1 LDLKKLDSVIP
12 LDNPVVN
19 GTYDLPW
26 HRALDS
32 SLKEADSIRLVS
44 NKLFFIHPEN
54 GAKKIPNFL
63 SKVRYFVENGLQI
76 PSEQY
81 GNVNLSGREIEWSEK
96 LNNDMIIF
104 VRGRNTSPEKLRRLF
119 DSFKRQTFQD
129 FDIAYF
135 DDASDDLSKEYAKS
149 LFEHDPYFKGKVH
162 AVFNET
168 RVGSLSNFEF
178 FYKEM
183 SVNPETIIVNVDND
197 DCLLSDE
204 ALSII
209 KSRFVGDVDV
219 TVGGCFRADKP
230 LRRYEVVG
238 FKRSWERNGDNIWL
252 HPKCFRRYMC
262 NWIQEDLKLDGKY
275 VDIATDYAMMLPIV
289 EHATNPVAINN
300 LIYYFDPSPDN
311 SNKTN
316 KYGNN
321 SSYNMRKK
329 LLKRAEEKSMKKTI
343 AVIGDSNIPKDSE
356 EYQLAYELGKSLVDN
371 GYKVQ
376 TGGLGGVMEASMKGA
391 KDSSK
396 YSKGDTIAIIPS
408 SNEKEVND
416 YADVVIPTGLDILRN
431 GKVVDADAVISIGGG
446 AGTLSEI
453 AMAWQL
459 FKLIVSFTNFGGWSE
474 KLAGM
479 PIDERERYLGNKNDV
494 VMGVSTIE
502 EAIKEVNENI
512 DKYNRKHTKIVW
524 RKK

>member
-1 LDLKKLDSVIP
+1 
-12 LDNPVVN
+12 
-19 GTYDLPW
+19 
-26 HRALDS
+26 
-32 SLKEADSIRLVS
+32 
-44 NKLFFIHPEN
+44 
-54 GAKKIPNFL
+54 
-63 SKVRYFVENGLQI
+63 
-76 PSEQY
+76 
-81 GNVNLSGREIEWSEK
+81 
-96 LNNDMIIF
+96 
-104 VRGRNTSPEKLRRLF
+104 
-119 DSFKRQTFQD
+119 
-129 FDIAYF
+129 
-135 DDASDDLSKEYAKS
+135 
-149 LFEHDPYFKGKVH
+149 
-162 AVFNET
+162 
-168 RVGSLSNFEF
+168 
-178 FYKEM
+178 
-183 SVNPETIIVNVDND
+183 
-197 DCLLSDE
+197 
-204 ALSII
+204 
-209 KSRFVGDVDV
+209 
-219 TVGGCFRADKP
+219 
-230 LRRYEVVG
+230 
-238 FKRSWERNGDNIWL
+238 
-252 HPKCFRRYMC
+252 
-262 NWIQEDLKLDGKY
+262 
-275 VDIATDYAMMLPIV
+275 
-289 EHATNPVAINN
+289 
-300 LIYYFDPSPDN
+300 
-311 SNKTN
+311 
-316 KYGNN
+316 
-321 SSYNMRKK
+321 
-329 LLKRAEEKSMKKTI
+329 MKKTI